1 MDKINWWRA
10 GFMLGTGLLMGGLF
24 SFQSKSVSQANSI
37 YNRESRIN
45 VFREIQVAK
54 QGNQNL
60 SDQITELHKE
70 LTDSSDK
77 EQVLNGI
84 KAEIAKYQVLSGE
97 LPVKGGGITL
107 DIGGE
112 LEALWF
118 TDLVNELYS
127 AGAEAISVDG
137 IRVSPDNLGFDTIP
151 NGQILLGG
159 DILAAPYHFEVIGD
173 PKTLSGSV
181 NQVGGILARIQAY
194 KPDYK
199 VTVAETADLELPARK
214 PAI

>member
-1 MDKINWWRA
+1 MDKNNWWRA
-10 GFMLGTGLLMGGLF
+10 GIMLGTGLLMGGLF
-24 SFQSKSVSQANSI
+24 SFQSKSVSQANAI

-45 VFREIQVAK
+45 VFREIQVVK

-60 SDQITELHKE
+60 TDQITELQKE
-70 LTDSSDK
+70 LADSNDK
-77 EQVLNGI
+77 ETVLNGI
-84 KAEIAKYQVLSGE
+84 KDEILKYQVLSGQ
-97 LPVKGGGITL
+97 LPAKGPGITV
-107 DIGGE
+107 DISGD

-127 AGAEAISVDG
+127 AGAEAISIDG
-137 IRVSPDNLGFDTIP
+137 IRINPENLGFDTIP

-173 PKTLSGSV
+173 SKTLSGSI

-194 KPDYK
+194 KPDYQIG
-199 VTVAETADLELPARK
+199 VAESRELNLAAMKLEK
-214 PAI
+214 